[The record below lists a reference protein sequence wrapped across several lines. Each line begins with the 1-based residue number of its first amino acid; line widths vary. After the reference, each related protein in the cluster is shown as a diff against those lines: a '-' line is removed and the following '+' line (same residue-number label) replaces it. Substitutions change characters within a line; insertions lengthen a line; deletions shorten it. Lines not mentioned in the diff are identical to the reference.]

1 MTGSASL
8 AAFSGTNTF
17 RYKQSSLSGRG
28 AGVMT
33 GSLEHGLRAFGAEPR
48 SPLGHI
54 ADGRHLG
61 HAILRAAVRR
71 RCCVVDCR
79 CPVLG
84 DGGEE
89 LVKKACGEKFFG
101 DK

>member
-1 MTGSASL
+1 
-8 AAFSGTNTF
+8 
-17 RYKQSSLSGRG
+17 
-28 AGVMT
+28 MT
-33 GSLEHGLRAFGAEPR
+33 GSLKHGLRAFGAEPR

-89 LVKKACGEKFFG
+89 LVKKACGEKFFWG
-101 DK
+101 TGSQLAKREVNDCRVRGGVIFGFCRG